1 LNTGRVKT
9 GILTGFQNKSQ
20 SNQNELE
27 VLYLRYKM
35 TINTGPI
42 YGKQYIR
49 YAETWE
55 APSNNQA
62 GALDVVDVG
71 ELRCVSYATW
81 AGPNYA
87 AAGDAFSPAVAQAT
101 IVGVNQA
108 YVPTALASPAAPR
121 QMTVATSGLLLIEQ
135 DTAAPFTNANLNAP
149 LAINALGQAR
159 LGGTA
164 ATLDGT
170 TPRIREI
177 VTIGGRNL
185 VLVSFA

>member
-1 LNTGRVKT
+1 MATNAA
-9 GILTGFQNKSQ
+9 
-20 SNQNELE
+20 
-27 VLYLRYKM
+27 
-35 TINTGPI
+35 PI

-55 APSNNQA
+55 APVNNAA
-62 GALDVVDVG
+62 GAVGVVEIG
-71 ELRCVSYATW
+71 ELRAVSYATW

-87 AAGDAFSPAVAQAT
+87 AAGDAFSPAAAQAT

-108 YVPTALASPAAPR
+108 YMPTALAQPATAR
-121 QMTVATSGLLLIEQ
+121 QLTVATSGLLLIEQ
-135 DTAAPFTNANLNAP
+135 DTAAPFTNASLNAP
-149 LAINALGQAR
+149 LAINSLGQAR
-159 LGGTA
+159 LGGTVT
-164 ATLDGT
+164 TLDGT

>member
-1 LNTGRVKT
+1 MATNAA
-9 GILTGFQNKSQ
+9 
-20 SNQNELE
+20 
-27 VLYLRYKM
+27 
-35 TINTGPI
+35 PI

-55 APSNNQA
+55 APVNNQA
-62 GALDVVDVG
+62 GAVGVVEVG

-87 AAGDAFSPAVAQAT
+87 AAGDAFNPPVPQAN

-108 YVPTALASPAAPR
+108 YMPSAIASPQTAR
-121 QMTVATSGLLLIEQ
+121 QLTVATSGLLLIEQ
-135 DTAAPFTNANLNAP
+135 APATPFVGLAALGAQLRVNN
-149 LAINALGQAR
+149 LGQASVS
-159 LGGTA
+159 GT
-164 ATLDGT
+164 LVFYDGT
-170 TPRIREI
+170 LPLIREV